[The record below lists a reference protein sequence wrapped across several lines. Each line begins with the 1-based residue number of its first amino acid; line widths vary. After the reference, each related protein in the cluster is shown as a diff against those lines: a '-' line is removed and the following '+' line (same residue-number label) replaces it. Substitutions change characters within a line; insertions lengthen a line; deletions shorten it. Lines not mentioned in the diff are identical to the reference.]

1 MWSFF
6 TRDAVKDFPY
16 EISNETED
24 TDNFSIWKLHQ
35 GKKKASGEVVSVFVF
50 EVNSAASQ
58 SMLETAKAAVKRL
71 KTLRHPSI
79 LTYVDSL
86 ETEKLVY
93 LVTELVVPLKQHLSK
108 LHSLYSTDQAK
119 LAISWGLHEIAQALG
134 FLNKDCNLSHNNVCL
149 SSVYVDRAGEWRLG
163 GVEYMA
169 PVQDPRPV
177 KSIPELQKY
186 DPPEGKSSSRVKSN
200 NWSHDSWGLG
210 CLVWETFN
218 ETLPQATSLKSPN
231 KIPSSLVPHYC
242 ELTSANPSAR
252 PSSLDF
258 LKKASKEGGYF
269 KNKFIEVMLFL
280 REIHIKENEEKIQFF
295 NNLSSVLDSFPQD
308 ICKYKVLPELLNA
321 FEFGNAGSSVL
332 TPLFKLG
339 KSLSDEE
346 YQQKVVPCIVK
357 MFSSKDRATRVKL
370 LQKMEEFINYLQ
382 PSVINNQLFPSIA
395 QGFLDTSPVIRDETI
410 RCMQYL
416 ASKLNN
422 HNLNEE
428 MLKHFARLQIK
439 DEQGGIRTNTTVCL
453 GRIACH
459 LSPETRKKVLANAF
473 LRGLR
478 DPFPPARFAAILAL
492 SATECSYGVNEC
504 ATKILP
510 ALCVCTIDPEKKV
523 RTQAF
528 KAISGFLEKLQLYS
542 EDPTKAAEEED
553 SKISALA
560 TSWTA
565 WAFSSLTDKLYKT
578 SAKSSSNNASLSSS
592 PDAQTGSESC
602 PVNRMENSDSSSDVQ
617 NNKQETYVSGNY
629 DNSWDVDD
637 WKDIDDEPPCD
648 AKLEEIKDPCKSS
661 AAEHIEW
668 DVDGWESFNIVD
680 SLGDASEDK
689 PKLSSYFQTSQSE
702 DDPFMSIHSVG
713 IKDRSTVSKS
723 QSGEWGI
730 QNTDWDSWEENKPKE
745 NTRTAERTAKSAEER
760 RIFREERRKQRLKE
774 KSASKPMKLG
784 AQKLT

>member
-24 TDNFSIWKLHQ
+24 IDSSSIWKLHQ
-35 GKKKASGEVVSVFVF
+35 GKKKSSGEMVSVFVF

-79 LTYVDSL
+79 LTYIDSL

-93 LVTELVVPLKQHLSK
+93 LVTELVVPLKQHLCK
-108 LHSLYSTDQAK
+108 LHSSHSPDQAK
-119 LAISWGLHEIAQALG
+119 LAISWGLHEIAQGLG

-163 GVEYMA
+163 GVEYMT
-169 PVQDPRPV
+169 PVQDPHPV
-177 KSIPELQKY
+177 KHIPELQKY
-186 DPPEGKSSSRVKSN
+186 DPPEMKSSSRVKSN
-200 NWSHDSWGLG
+200 NWSYDSWGLA
-210 CLVWETFN
+210 CLIWETFN
-218 ETLPQATSLKSPN
+218 DTLPHSTSLKSTN
-231 KIPSSLVPHYC
+231 KIPSNLVSHYC
-242 ELTSANPSAR
+242 ELISSNPAAR

-258 LKKASKEGGYF
+258 LKKASKEGSYF

-280 REIHIKENEEKIQFF
+280 REIHIKENDEKIHFF
-295 NNLSSVLDSFPQD
+295 NNLSSALDSFPQD

-339 KSLSDEE
+339 KSLTDDE

-382 PSVINNQLFPSIA
+382 PSVINNQLFSSIA

-416 ASKLNN
+416 APKLNH

-428 MLKHFARLQIK
+428 MLKHFARLQTK

-459 LSPETRKKVLANAF
+459 LAPETRKKVLANAF

-492 SATECSYGVNEC
+492 SATEFSYGINEC

-553 SKISALA
+553 TKISALA
-560 TSWTA
+560 TSWTS
-565 WAFSSLTDKLYKT
+565 WAFSSLTDKLYKA
-578 SAKSSSNNASLSSS
+578 SVKNNSNNASLSSS

-602 PVNRMENSDSSSDVQ
+602 PANRTENSDVQ
-617 NNKQETYVSGNY
+617 NKEQEAYESGNY
-629 DNSWDVDD
+629 DTSWDVDD

-648 AKLEEIKDPCKSS
+648 TKLDEIKDPYKTTT
-661 AAEHIEW
+661 AKHTEW
-668 DVDGWESFNIVD
+668 DDDGWESYNMLE
-680 SLGDASEDK
+680 SLEDASGDK
-689 PKLSSYFQTSQSE
+689 PKLSSYFRTSQSE
-702 DDPFMSIHSVG
+702 EDPFVDIQSVG
-713 IKDRSTVSKS
+713 IKDRNTVSKS
-723 QSGEWGI
+723 HSGEWEVE
-730 QNTDWDSWEENKPKE
+730 NTDWDNWEEKKPKE
-745 NTRTAERTAKSAEER
+745 STRTFERTAKTAEER
-760 RIFREERRKQRLKE
+760 RIVREEKRRQRLKE